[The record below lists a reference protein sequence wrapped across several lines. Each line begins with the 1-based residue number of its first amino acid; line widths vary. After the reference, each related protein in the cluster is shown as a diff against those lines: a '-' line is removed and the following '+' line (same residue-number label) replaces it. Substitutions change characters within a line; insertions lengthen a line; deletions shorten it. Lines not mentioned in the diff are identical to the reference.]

1 MKRLVIA
8 GVCVAA
14 AVLGGCAAVAP
25 QAEVAVQA
33 PSYAPVLPVETP
45 KARVA
50 TGSIFS
56 SQHAEN
62 WLGSG
67 RSYRVGDIIT
77 VMLQED
83 TTALRQQDATI
94 KRDAKNDMIPS
105 GFTSKLEK
113 VPGKILGSTF
123 AGALSGVNL
132 NSASISTGGSG
143 AANQK
148 ASLQGAV
155 TVTVVELLGN
165 GNLVVRGEKQL
176 SLTEGSEIVQVSGI
190 VRPEDISPNNI
201 VQSRRLANANI
212 SYRGT
217 GDMAKATTPGWG
229 TSFLLKIWPF

>member
-1 MKRLVIA
+1 MKRLYVLTAWAI
-8 GVCVAA
+8 G
-14 AVLGGCAAVAP
+14 AVLSGCAAVVPAP
-25 QAEVAVQA
+25 EVAVQA
-33 PSYAPVLPVETP
+33 PSYAPVLPVEP
-45 KARVA
+45 SKARVA

-56 SQHAEN
+56 AKHAEN

-67 RSYRVGDIIT
+67 RAYRVGDIIT

-83 TTALRQQDATI
+83 TTALRQQDASI

-105 GFTSKLEK
+105 GFTSKVEK

-155 TVTVVELLGN
+155 TVTVVEVLGN

-190 VRPEDISPNNI
+190 VRPDDISPNNI

-229 TSFLLKIWPF
+229 TSLLLKVWPF

>member
-1 MKRLVIA
+1 
-8 GVCVAA
+8 
-14 AVLGGCAAVAP
+14 LGG
-25 QAEVAVQA
+25 
-33 PSYAPVLPVETP
+33 
-45 KARVA
+45 
-50 TGSIFS
+50 I
-56 SQHAEN
+56 
-62 WLGSG
+62 
-67 RSYRVGDIIT
+67 
-77 VMLQED
+77 
-83 TTALRQQDATI
+83 
-94 KRDAKNDMIPS
+94 
-105 GFTSKLEK
+105 
-113 VPGKILGSTF
+113 
-123 AGALSGVNL
+123 NL

-229 TSFLLKIWPF
+229 TSLLLKIWPF

>member
-1 MKRLVIA
+1 MTRLLILSALA
-8 GVCVAA
+8 GV
-14 AVLGGCAAVAP
+14 AVLSGCAAVVP
-25 QAEVAVQA
+25 QPEVAVQA

-56 SQHAEN
+56 AEHAQH

-67 RSYRVGDIIT
+67 RHYRVGDVIT

-105 GFTSKLEK
+105 GFTSKFEK

-155 TVTVVELLGN
+155 TVTVVEVLGN
-165 GNLVVRGEKQL
+165 GNLVIRGEKQL

-190 VRPEDISPNNI
+190 VRPEDISPNNV

-212 SYRGT
+212 AYRGT

-229 TSFLLKIWPF
+229 TSLLLKVWPF